1 MDNLNRYH
9 ITNKFSTLFGTFA
22 DKAFPPFFQRVIN
35 TGYVKLLGLDMSEF
49 DTPSS
54 YPTLNKLFTRSLKQ
68 PRPFD
73 TDEAALIS
81 PCDAMI
87 TAAGKLEGNIG
98 LQIKGMHYSIDELL
112 EETAE
117 DDILAL
123 HHGEYINFY
132 LSPRDYHRYHAPLDM
147 TIERAVHVP
156 GKLYP
161 VNERYLNKQ
170 HNLFVENE
178 RVILQCIDTNMRRFF
193 LVFVGA
199 LNVGRIIL
207 DAIPSLA
214 TNRPGETVTYDLKD
228 LPVKKGEELG
238 RFEMGS
244 TIVGLF
250 PEKMVAHEL
259 KTGEHVRFAQSIG
272 RIL

>member
-1 MDNLNRYH
+1 MDYH
-9 ITNKFSTLFGTFA
+9 ITNKFSTLFGKFA
-22 DKAFPPFFQRVIN
+22 DKAFPPFFQKLVN
-35 TGYVKLLGLDMSEF
+35 YGYVKLMGLDMSEF
-49 DTPSS
+49 DSPAS
-54 YPTLNKLFTRSLKQ
+54 YPTLNKLFTRELRS

-73 TDEAALIS
+73 TDSKVLIS

-98 LQIKGMHYSIDELL
+98 LQIKGMHYSIEELL
-112 EETAE
+112 EETKE
-117 DDILAL
+117 EDILAL
-123 HHGEYINFY
+123 HHGEYVNFY

-147 TIERAVHVP
+147 TVERAVHVP

-178 RVILQCIDTNMRRFF
+178 RVILQCLDTDMRRFF

-199 LNVGRIIL
+199 LNVGRIVI
-207 DAIPSLA
+207 DAIPELA
-214 TNRPGETVTYDLKD
+214 TNKPGETVTYDLGA
-228 LPVKKGEELG
+228 LPIRKGDELG

-244 TIVGLF
+244 TIVALF
-250 PEKMVAHEL
+250 PENMLSHDLA
-259 KTGEHVRFAQSIG
+259 TGEHVRFAQTIG
-272 RIL
+272 SVS

>member
-1 MDNLNRYH
+1 MNNPHLTNR
-9 ITNKFSTLFGTFA
+9 FSQYFGRFA
-22 DKAFPPFFQRVIN
+22 DTEFPAPIQNIIN
-35 TGYVKLLGLDMSEF
+35 TLYVKLMGLDMGEF
-49 DTPSS
+49 AAPST
-54 YPTLNKLFTRSLKQ
+54 YPSLNKLFTRTLAR

-73 TDEAALIS
+73 KDESLMIS

-98 LQIKGMHYSIDELL
+98 LQIKGMHYSVDELL
-112 EETAE
+112 EGIDEK
-117 DDILAL
+117 DILAL

-147 TIERAVHVP
+147 TIEKAVHVP

-161 VNERYLNKQ
+161 VNTRYLNKQ
-170 HNLFVENE
+170 DNLFIENE
-178 RVILQCIDTNMRRFF
+178 RVILQCTDKHLRRFY

-207 DAIPSLA
+207 DHYPELA
-214 TNRPGETVTYDLKD
+214 TNASLEMQTYESGDI
-228 LPVKKGEELG
+228 PVKKGDDLG

-244 TIVGLF
+244 TIVALF
-250 PEKMVAHEL
+250 PEKMIAQEL
-259 KTGEHVRFAQSIG
+259 GVGEHVRFAQTIG
-272 RIL
+272 EVRAV

>member
-1 MDNLNRYH
+1 MNETVNHH
-9 ITNKFSTLFGTFA
+9 ITNTFSTLFGRFA
-22 DKAFPPFFQRVIN
+22 DRAFPPFFQKLIN
-35 TGYVKLLGLDMSEF
+35 YGYVRLLGLDMTEF
-49 DTPSS
+49 DSPAA
-54 YPTLNKLFTRSLKQ
+54 YPTLNRLFTRALKA

-73 TDEAALIS
+73 ADEKTLIS

-98 LQIKGMHYSIDELL
+98 LQIKGMHYTIDELL
-112 EETAE
+112 EKTSEEA
-117 DDILAL
+117 ILAL
-123 HHGEYINFY
+123 HHGEYLNFY

-170 HNLFVENE
+170 TNLFVENE
-178 RVILQCIDTNMRRFF
+178 RVILQCTDKTMRRFF

-199 LNVGRIIL
+199 LNVGRIVL
-207 DAIPSLA
+207 DAIPGLC
-214 TNRPGETVTYDLKD
+214 TNKPGETVVYDLAD
-228 LPVKKGEELG
+228 IPVKKGDELG

-244 TIVGLF
+244 TIVALF
-250 PEKMVAHEL
+250 PEKMLYHAL
-259 KTGEHVRFAQSIG
+259 QSGEHVRFAQTIG
-272 RIL
+272 RMS